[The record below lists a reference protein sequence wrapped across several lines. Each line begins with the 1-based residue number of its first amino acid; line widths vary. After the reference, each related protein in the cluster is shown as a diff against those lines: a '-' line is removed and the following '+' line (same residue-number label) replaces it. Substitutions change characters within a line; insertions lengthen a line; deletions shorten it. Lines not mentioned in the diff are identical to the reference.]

1 MDSEFERMTKMN
13 IENLTLNYNKRNC
26 VERLLLDYLSNE
38 KEISEL
44 VLNHLSYCKLASLDS
59 LSNIDNDSFKDLI
72 AYSTYANIL
81 NNYVRREN
89 VSYQNINQILKM
101 LDKSKDTIRLFL
113 ENNLE
118 KNSLSNNLAEFIR
131 WCGISYKFHDNLMKI
146 INTDH
151 ILKFLLFNLK

>member
-1 MDSEFERMTKMN
+1 MDSEFERMTRMN
-13 IENLTLNYNKRNC
+13 IENLTLSCNKKNC

-44 VLNHLSYCKLASLDS
+44 VLNHLKYCKLSNLDS
-59 LSNIDNDSFKDLI
+59 ISNIDNDSIKNLI

-101 LDKSKDTIRLFL
+101 LDRSKDTIRLFL

-118 KNSLSNNLAEFIR
+118 KNNLYNNLDEFIK
-131 WCGISYKFHDNLMKI
+131 WCGISYKFHNNLMDS
-146 INTDH
+146 INTNH
-151 ILKFLLFNLK
+151 ILKFLVCNLK

>member
-1 MDSEFERMTKMN
+1 MGSEFERMTRMN
-13 IENLTLNYNKRNC
+13 IENLTLIYNKRNC
-26 VERLLLDYLSNE
+26 VEKLLLDYLSNE

-44 VLNHLSYCKLASLDS
+44 VLNHLNYCKLNTLDS
-59 LSNIDNDSFKDLI
+59 INNIDNDSFKDLV

-118 KNSLSNNLAEFIR
+118 KNSLSNNLDEFIN
-131 WCGISYKFHDNLMKI
+131 WCGISYKFHNNFMNI
-146 INTDH
+146 INADH
-151 ILKFLLFNLK
+151 ILKFLVLNFK